1 MTGDLGVD
9 RLRAAALDA
18 WANHPVRFREDANSE
33 EDHARGWYRDR
44 VVIELAQNAADAAAR
59 AGRPGLLD
67 LHLHTGS
74 RVFLAGNTGAPL
86 DAAGLASMAS
96 LRASA
101 KRDGAQVGRFGVG
114 FAAVR
119 SVSDEITVASRT
131 GAVHF
136 RLDDAADLIG
146 DRATGVPE
154 LRAEA
159 ERRGRWLPLLRLPVP
174 GPAPAH
180 ADVVAD
186 LGGADTVVVL
196 TLRDDD
202 AVAMVRAQLDLD
214 DTLLLALPGLSH
226 VRVRVDDEPP
236 RDLSDVPDRWLVATQ
251 SGAVD
256 PDVLRDRP
264 VEEQGRTGWQ
274 VTWAVRRDGAPVPA
288 VVHAPT
294 PTDEPCTVPA
304 LLVGTFPLDATR
316 RHVADVRLT
325 GTLVAAAGRVWA
337 DLLAACRD
345 DRAAPD
351 PLDLVPTGVPA
362 GRLDAHLRAAVLAA
376 TRTTPMLRPAAD
388 GPMRAPED
396 ALVLTGPAAG
406 DAAATR
412 LLGRWWPTLVTPP
425 PTAVLRALEVPTADL
440 AELVDGLPDLGPED
454 ARDLYQ
460 AFAVADG
467 ATLEHLAT
475 IPVPLVDGRCVR
487 GARGLVLLDG
497 PVAADV
503 VAPLARWGVRVVHP
517 AAAHPL
523 LERLGAARTEPG
535 ALPGHPALRGLV
547 DDEDGAVVLLGLVRA
562 GLAAGSVTPQ
572 PWWGDVLL
580 PAEDGEPTPARG
592 LTVPGSPAAEL
603 FDPEVLPPV
612 RADVVDRWGADALAA
627 VGVRT
632 GPAVVDPDEDEPVGW
647 GDYVTEVGQPPEH
660 ALVVADLDAVHPQA
674 WPTLLHLLTTEHR
687 DVLVP
692 VHDGGATPAP
702 SFTVWWV
709 RHRADVGLDGPFA
722 TKAAADRL
730 AGVLPPPPR
739 VVAGLGVAG
748 QRLLGGVDDVAE
760 LDVDGWSA
768 VLESTTADLDPAV
781 AVAAWQALL
790 AGVRAGDDD
799 WADLPELPA
808 LVGPG
813 RFAVVTTDAVAV
825 ADPMW
830 AQHPGAW
837 PVLVVP
843 RGAVG
848 QVADALEL
856 VPARERAP
864 GRVTSTGQRV
874 RTPSA
879 VRAVFPGAPAT
890 WLEHED
896 LVVDGAAVSWWVDD
910 QVHAATTHGLALAFA
925 AVVGWRH
932 GGRVA
937 QLLDGATPAEV
948 LLETAGDDGG
958 DR

>member
-1 MTGDLGVD
+1 MIGDLGAD

-44 VVIELAQNAADAAAR
+44 VVVELAQNAADAAAR

-67 LHLHTGS
+67 LHLDTGS
-74 RVFLAGNTGAPL
+74 GVLLAGNTGAPL

-119 SVSDEITVASRT
+119 SVSDEVTVASRT
-131 GAVHF
+131 GVVHF
-136 RLDDAADLIG
+136 RFDDAARLIA
-146 DRATGVPE
+146 DRAAGVPE

-159 ERRGRWLPLLRLPVP
+159 ERRGRWLPLLRLPLP

-180 ADVVAD
+180 ADMVAD
-186 LGGADTVVVL
+186 LGDADTVVVL
-196 TLRDDD
+196 TLRDAD
-202 AVAMVRAQLDLD
+202 AVAMVGAQLDLD
-214 DTLLLALPGLSH
+214 DTVLLALPGLSR
-226 VRVRVDDEPP
+226 VRVRVDDEPL
-236 RDLSDVPDRWLVATQ
+236 RDLSDVADRWVVATRA
-251 SGAVD
+251 GAVD
-256 PDVLRDRP
+256 PDVLSDRP

-316 RHVADVRLT
+316 RHVADVGLT
-325 GTLVAAAGRVWA
+325 GTLVTAAGWVWA

-345 DRAAPD
+345 DPNAPD

-376 TRTTPMLRPAAD
+376 TRTTPMLRPAAG
-388 GPMRAPED
+388 GPARSPED

-406 DAAATR
+406 DAAVTG
-412 LLGRWWPTLVTPP
+412 LLGRWWPALVTPP
-425 PTAVLRALEVPTADL
+425 SAAVLRALEVPTADL
-440 AELVDGLPDLGPED
+440 AELVDGLPSLGPED
-454 ARDLYQ
+454 ARDVYD
-460 AFAVADG
+460 AFAFADG

-475 IPVPLVDGRCVR
+475 VPVPLVDGRCVR

-497 PVAADV
+497 SVEADV

-523 LERLGAARTEPG
+523 LERLGARRTELG
-535 ALPGHPALRGLV
+535 ALAGHPALRGLV
-547 DDEDGAVVLLGLVRA
+547 DDDDGASVLLGLVRA
-562 GLAAGSVTPQ
+562 GLTAGPVTPQ

-592 LTVPGSPAAEL
+592 LTVPGSTAAEL
-603 FDPEVLPPV
+603 FDPEDLLPV
-612 RADVVDRWGADALAA
+612 RADVVDRWGVDALAA
-627 VGVRT
+627 IGART
-632 GPAVVDPDEDEPVGW
+632 RPVVVDPDEEEPDGW
-647 GDYVTEVGQPPEH
+647 DDYVAEVGPPPEGTR
-660 ALVVADLDAVHPQA
+660 VVADLDAVRPQA
-674 WPTLLHLLTTEHR
+674 WPTMLQILTTEHR
-687 DVLVP
+687 DVLAP
-692 VHDGGATPAP
+692 VRDGRSTPAP

-709 RHRADVGLDGPFA
+709 RRRADVGLDAPFA
-722 TKAAADRL
+722 TEAATDRL

-739 VVAGLGVAG
+739 VVAGLSAAG

-760 LDVDGWSA
+760 LDVDGWAA
-768 VLESTTADLDPAV
+768 VLESVDADLEPAV

-790 AGVRAGDDD
+790 AGVHTGDQD

-830 AQHPGAW
+830 AQHPRVW

-843 RGAVG
+843 QDAVDR
-848 QVADALEL
+848 VADALEL

-864 GRVTSTGQRV
+864 GRVTSTGRRV
-874 RTPSA
+874 RTPSS
-879 VRAVFPGAPAT
+879 VRAVFPGAPVT

-896 LVVDGAAVSWWVDD
+896 LTVDDASMSWWVDD

-925 AVVGWRH
+925 TLVGWRH

-937 QLLDGATPAEV
+937 QLLDGATPVQV
-948 LLETAGDDGG
+948 LLEMAGDDGG

>member
-1 MTGDLGVD
+1 M
-9 RLRAAALDA
+9 
-18 WANHPVRFREDANSE
+18 
-33 EDHARGWYRDR
+33 
-44 VVIELAQNAADAAAR
+44 
-59 AGRPGLLD
+59 
-67 LHLHTGS
+67 
-74 RVFLAGNTGAPL
+74 
-86 DAAGLASMAS
+86 
-96 LRASA
+96 
-101 KRDGAQVGRFGVG
+101 
-114 FAAVR
+114 
-119 SVSDEITVASRT
+119 
-131 GAVHF
+131 
-136 RLDDAADLIG
+136 
-146 DRATGVPE
+146 
-154 LRAEA
+154 
-159 ERRGRWLPLLRLPVP
+159 
-174 GPAPAH
+174 
-180 ADVVAD
+180 
-186 LGGADTVVVL
+186 
-196 TLRDDD
+196 
-202 AVAMVRAQLDLD
+202 
-214 DTLLLALPGLSH
+214 
-226 VRVRVDDEPP
+226 
-236 RDLSDVPDRWLVATQ
+236 
-251 SGAVD
+251 
-256 PDVLRDRP
+256 
-264 VEEQGRTGWQ
+264 
-274 VTWAVRRDGAPVPA
+274 
-288 VVHAPT
+288 
-294 PTDEPCTVPA
+294 
-304 LLVGTFPLDATR
+304 
-316 RHVADVRLT
+316 
-325 GTLVAAAGRVWA
+325 
-337 DLLAACRD
+337 
-345 DRAAPD
+345 
-351 PLDLVPTGVPA
+351 
-362 GRLDAHLRAAVLAA
+362 
-376 TRTTPMLRPAAD
+376 
-388 GPMRAPED
+388 
-396 ALVLTGPAAG
+396 
-406 DAAATR
+406 
-412 LLGRWWPTLVTPP
+412 
-425 PTAVLRALEVPTADL
+425 
-440 AELVDGLPDLGPED
+440 
-454 ARDLYQ
+454 
-460 AFAVADG
+460 
-467 ATLEHLAT
+467 
-475 IPVPLVDGRCVR
+475 
-487 GARGLVLLDG
+487 
-497 PVAADV
+497 
-503 VAPLARWGVRVVHP
+503 
-517 AAAHPL
+517 
-523 LERLGAARTEPG
+523 
-535 ALPGHPALRGLV
+535 
-547 DDEDGAVVLLGLVRA
+547 
-562 GLAAGSVTPQ
+562 
-572 PWWGDVLL
+572 
-580 PAEDGEPTPARG
+580 
-592 LTVPGSPAAEL
+592 
-603 FDPEVLPPV
+603 
-612 RADVVDRWGADALAA
+612 
-627 VGVRT
+627 
-632 GPAVVDPDEDEPVGW
+632 
-647 GDYVTEVGQPPEH
+647 GQPPEH

-830 AQHPGAW
+830 AQHPRVW

-843 RGAVG
+843 QDAVDR
-848 QVADALEL
+848 VADALEL